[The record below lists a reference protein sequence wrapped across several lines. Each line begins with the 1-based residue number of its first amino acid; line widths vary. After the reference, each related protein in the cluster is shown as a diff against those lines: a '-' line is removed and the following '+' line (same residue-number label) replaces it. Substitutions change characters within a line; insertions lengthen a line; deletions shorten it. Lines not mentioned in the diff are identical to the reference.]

1 MATFSDTIIQL
12 KSSNIDLND
21 KIYLSKSED
30 NVAYSLSMD
39 ELIKKIQTT
48 VSDLNNYTYYTGST
62 QNLQRK
68 FGFSDTDT
76 SQEFWDAL
84 AHNVMY
90 GNHSRI
96 QYGDIVYMPIT
107 WNGATVNLWQ
117 VVDIDKYGDHNLIF
131 RPYNSIPF
139 STYRHNTTDVNRI
152 GWSGSLIRS
161 IFNGYSTVNAV
172 AKNSSEKYNSGCLN
186 QLINTACGGHLRKI
200 KRNLASYNTS
210 TNSWGLSEITDYAF
224 LPTGKE
230 LTGRSDYQY
239 SGESGEQ
246 FKLFQLGHNG
256 FYNSN
261 YSYTWTCSPDADYSR
276 YFVFVNDYGYLSLNN
291 ALDNNYVCPCWCFGI
306 GN

>member
-1 MATFSDTIIQL
+1 MASFSDTIIQL

-39 ELIKKIQTT
+39 ELIKKLQT
-48 VSDLNNYTYYTGST
+48 VLIPNLNNYTYYTGST

-84 AHNVMY
+84 AYNVMY

-96 QYGDIVYMPIT
+96 QYGDIVYMPVT

-139 STYRHNTTDVNRI
+139 GTYRHNTTDNNRI

-161 IFNGYSTVNAV
+161 IFNGQSTINAILNDTPVKVN
-172 AKNSSEKYNSGCLN
+172 GGLN
-186 QLINTACGGHLRKI
+186 QLIDTACGGHLRKI
-200 KRNLASYNTS
+200 RRNLAQYISNNWS
-210 TNSWGLSEITDYAF
+210 IGIVTDYAF

-230 LTGRSDYQY
+230 LTGSSNYQY
-239 SGESGEQ
+239 PGEGREQ
-246 FKLFQLGHNG
+246 FKLFQLGHTG
-256 FYNSN
+256 YYNSN
-261 YSYTWTCSPDADYSR
+261 YKNFWTCSPYTNYS
-276 YFVFVNDYGYLSLNN
+276 YSFVFVNSYGTLDTYLAGSNV
-291 ALDNNYVCPCWCFGI
+291 YVCPCWCFGI